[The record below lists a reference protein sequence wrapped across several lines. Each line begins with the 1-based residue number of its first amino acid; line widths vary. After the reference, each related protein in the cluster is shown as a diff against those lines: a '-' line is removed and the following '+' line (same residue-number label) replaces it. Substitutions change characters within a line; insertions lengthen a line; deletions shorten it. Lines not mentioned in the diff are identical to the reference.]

1 MAIIDAVTQNFES
14 VSIEKILPDELF
26 RVSFHPDPHPIQ
38 GVKEFGIVQ
47 PLLLHAEGEEY
58 RIICGFRRLQAAR
71 TAGVTAAPAMVCRGY
86 DRKQAVL
93 LGFLERLSRGPLNDV
108 ERARSIE
115 KFSLNG
121 WSKQELAQSLFPLL
135 GMKFNQMIVQQLSAL
150 LTLPEGIQLRVARGQ
165 IYLYTAHRL
174 CAWTPHEDR
183 IGEWFTSLKLGAN
196 KQRELLD
203 LMEEVARICKIEKLE
218 LIEGLEGVRSRGNP
232 FHVYEAWQDW
242 LNVRRYPRLT
252 EVQRQFEDN
261 KARFRLPGQIQLT
274 APPYFEENRYKISF
288 PFQSREEL
296 ERYSRK
302 LLEIARMPELE
313 AILKLI

>member
-1 MAIIDAVTQNFES
+1 VTQNLES
-14 VSIEKILPDELF
+14 VSIQKILPDELF

-47 PLLLHAEGEEY
+47 PLFLHAEGEEY
-58 RIICGFRRLQAAR
+58 RIVCGFRRLQTAR
-71 TAGVTAAPAMVCRGY
+71 TAGATAVPAMVCRGY
-86 DRKQAVL
+86 DRKQTVL
-93 LGFLERLSRGPLNDV
+93 LGFLERLSHGPLNDV
-108 ERARSIE
+108 ERARGIE
-115 KFSLNG
+115 KFTLNG
-121 WSKQELAQSLFPLL
+121 WSREELAQSLFPLL
-135 GMKFNQMIVQQLSAL
+135 GIKFNQLVVQQLSAL
-150 LTLPEGIQLRVARGQ
+150 LTLPEEIQLRVARGQ

-174 CAWTPHEDR
+174 CAWTPHENQ
-183 IGEWFTSLKLGAN
+183 IGEWFISLKLGAN

-203 LMEEVARICKIEKLE
+203 LMEEVTRICSIEKLE
-218 LIEGLEGVRSRGNP
+218 LIKELERVRSRENP
-232 FHVYEAWQDW
+232 LHVYDAWQDW
-242 LNVRRYPRLT
+242 LNARRFPRLT

-274 APPYFEENRYKISF
+274 APAYFEENRYKISF

-302 LLEIARMPELE
+302 LLEIAGMPELE